1 MNTAAGSELRGHVVI
16 VTGASS
22 GIGRATALSL
32 AARGATVLL
41 AARRT
46 EELDAVQAQI
56 ARRGGAART
65 VPTDVTRPEDL
76 ERLVATAL
84 AVNGRIDGLVNIAG
98 IGHAHSIMTEDAM
111 TEDALLEQMIAIN
124 LLAPI
129 RLMRAVIP
137 IMRERG
143 RGAIVNIGSL
153 AGEIGVQGPYSA
165 TKFGLRG
172 ITDSVRRELAGT
184 GIGVT
189 LIEPGY
195 IATPLTA
202 NRPGAMPGP
211 DIVARAVR
219 AALVRPRRRVIVPGK
234 YRLAVFVARTLPGIM
249 DRRFA
254 GRPGGR
260 TRMDAGSRPASDGPD
275 PLRLSTA
282 DKERHHGEHLHLRFR
297 GELRLRRTDPRLR
310 RRAALGHRHRPI
322 RRCPDHRRGGLDHPL
337 QPAGQLHQR
346 SG

>member
-41 AARRT
+41 AAWRT

-254 GRPGGR
+254 GQAAGPAWTPG
-260 TRMDAGSRPASDGPD
+260 PAP
-275 PLRLSTA
+275 PPMA
-282 DKERHHGEHLHLRFR
+282 
-297 GELRLRRTDPRLR
+297 
-310 RRAALGHRHRPI
+310 PI
-322 RRCPDHRRGGLDHPL
+322 H
-337 QPAGQLHQR
+337 